1 MMTILVTGSNG
12 QLGSELRDLA
22 PGFPDARFIFTDV
35 AELDI
40 TDPDQVTRFF
50 DRERPDV
57 VINCAAYT
65 AVDKAED
72 DEPAARRLNAMA
84 PGILATAC
92 ARNNGF
98 FVQTST
104 DYIFDGEADT
114 PVTEEKAPAPR
125 SVYGRTKLDG
135 EREVLNK
142 AVHGVIVRTAWLYS
156 SYGNNFVKSI
166 LKKARETGSL
176 RVVNDQTGSPTY
188 ARDLALA
195 VLDIIRQRQMISG
208 VEIFHYADEGS
219 ITWYD
224 FALTIVRIKEVACT
238 VVPVRTEDYPA
249 RAIRPRFSVLSTEKI
264 RARFGITIPHWEVSL
279 HECLTKID

>member
-1 MMTILVTGSNG
+1 MITILVTGSNG
-12 QLGSELRDLA
+12 QLGNELRDLA
-22 PGFPDARFIFTDV
+22 PGFPDVRFIFTDV

-57 VINCAAYT
+57 VINCAAFT

-72 DEPAARRLNAMA
+72 EEQAARRLNAMA

-98 FVQTST
+98 FVQIST
-104 DYIFDGEADT
+104 DYIFDGEGDT
-114 PVTEEKAPAPR
+114 PVTEDKSPGPR
-125 SVYGRTKLDG
+125 SVYGDTKLDG
-135 EREVLNK
+135 EQEVLNK
-142 AVHGVIVRTAWLYS
+142 AIHGVIVRTAWLYS

-166 LKKARETGSL
+166 LRKARETGSL

-188 ARDLALA
+188 ARDLARA
-195 VLDIIRQRQMISG
+195 VLDIIRQRQMIKG
-208 VEIFHYADEGS
+208 VEIFHYADEGD

-224 FALTIVRIKEVACT
+224 FALAIVRIKEVACQ
-238 VVPVRTEDYPA
+238 VAPVRTEDYPA

-264 RARFGITIPHWEVSL
+264 RARFGFTIPNWEVSL
-279 HECLTKID
+279 QECLTKID